1 MRPQCLPIRRF
12 NYSTPRCIQ
21 RRSLLTLAIETSC
34 DDTSVAVLEKHKNNT
49 ATLHFHS
56 KITSDNRSY
65 GGVHPIAAAES
76 HHKNLSS
83 LVNEALRSLP
93 IQRSATAHLG
103 NALLVKGQH
112 GIEMRK
118 KPDFVTVTRGPGMRA
133 SLITGVDTAKGLA
146 VAWQAPLLGVNHM
159 QAHALTPRLVSAL
172 NAADGKEDVTWKADP
187 EFPFLTLL
195 VSGGHTML
203 VRSKSLYHH
212 EILAN
217 TTDMAIG
224 DAIDKWARDILPLS
238 ILSSANDVMYG
249 PILESFA
256 FPEKPPNYV
265 SGSSRSNPLN
275 TTNKAYSWSIP
286 SPYSD
291 PGPKGVFKHAHVFS
305 YSGIGSTVKRIINR
319 FPEMD
324 EIERRALAQE
334 SMRVGFEHLAS
345 RVIYALQKG
354 EVEDVNT
361 LVVSGGVASNQYLKH
376 VLRNAL
382 DQKGYENIRLVFPP
396 PKFCTD
402 NAAMIAWTGIEMLE
416 AGWRTQLDAMAM
428 KKWSIDP
435 KAEDGGIL
443 GVDGWEREVDQ

>member
-1 MRPQCLPIRRF
+1 M
-12 NYSTPRCIQ
+12 
-21 RRSLLTLAIETSC
+21 
-34 DDTSVAVLEKHKNNT
+34 LEKHKNNT

-76 HHKNLSS
+76 HHKNLPG

-112 GIEMRK
+112 GIEIRK

-146 VAWQAPLLGVNHM
+146 VAWQVPLLGVNHM

-172 NAADGKEDVTWKADP
+172 NAGGAKVDEISKADP
-187 EFPFLTLL
+187 AFPFLTLL

-203 VRSKSLYHH
+203 VHSKSLCDH

-224 DAIDKWARDILPLS
+224 DAIDKWARDILPPS
-238 ILSSANDVMYG
+238 VLSSATDVMYG
-249 PILESFA
+249 PVLESFA
-256 FPEKPPNYV
+256 FPDKAPNDV
-265 SGSSRSNPLN
+265 PGSSRPNPQN
-275 TTNKAYSWSIP
+275 TTGTGYSWGIS

-291 PGPKGVFKHAHVFS
+291 PGPKGAFKHAHVFS
-305 YSGIGSTVKRIINR
+305 YSGIGSTVKRIVNQ

-324 EIERRALAQE
+324 DIERRILAQE

-354 EVEDVNT
+354 EVKQVDT

-376 VLRNAL
+376 VLRNVL
-382 DQKGYENIRLVFPP
+382 DQKGYKNIRLVFPP

-402 NAAMIAWTGIEMLE
+402 NAAMIAWTGIEMWE
-416 AGWRTQLDAMAM
+416 AAWRTQLDAMAM

-443 GVDGWEREVDQ
+443 GADGWKREVDQ

>member
-1 MRPQCLPIRRF
+1 MRPQCHLIRRF
-12 NYSTPRCIQ
+12 NYTIPRCIQ

-34 DDTSVAVLEKHKNNT
+34 DDTSVAVLEKHRNNS

-76 HHKNLSS
+76 HHENLSG
-83 LVNEALRSLP
+83 LVNEALRSFP
-93 IQRSATAHLG
+93 IQCSAIAHLG
-103 NALLVKGQH
+103 NALLIEGQH
-112 GIEMRK
+112 GAEVRK

-146 VAWQAPLLGVNHM
+146 VAWQVPFLGVNHM

-172 NAADGKEDVTWKADP
+172 NAADGKGEETLEADP
-187 EFPFLTLL
+187 AFPFLTLL

-203 VRSKSLYHH
+203 VHSKSLCDHK
-212 EILAN
+212 ILAN

-224 DAIDKWARDILPLS
+224 DAIDKWARDILPPF
-238 ILSSANDVMYG
+238 ILSSASDVMYG

-256 FPEKPPNYV
+256 FPDKLPTHIP
-265 SGSSRSNPLN
+265 GSSRSTSLE
-275 TTNKAYSWSIP
+275 TAGAGYSWSIP

-291 PGPKGVFKHAHVFS
+291 PGPKGAFKHAHVFS
-305 YSGIGSTVKRIINR
+305 YSGIGSTVKRIVNR

-324 EIERRALAQE
+324 DIERRTLAQE

-345 RVIYALQKG
+345 RV
-354 EVEDVNT
+354 
-361 LVVSGGVASNQYLKH
+361 
-376 VLRNAL
+376 
-382 DQKGYENIRLVFPP
+382 
-396 PKFCTD
+396 
-402 NAAMIAWTGIEMLE
+402 M
-416 AGWRTQLDAMAM
+416 
-428 KKWSIDP
+428 WSIDT

-443 GVDGWEREVDQ
+443 GASGWKRVVDQ